1 MVGGYYPP
9 FLLWKEF
16 FMYNIVCQYLIE
28 IEKVLIPLIFLR
40 IVLDSIRNYIFK
52 N

>member
-9 FLLWKEF
+9 FFNMKGD
-16 FMYNIVCQYLIE
+16 FMYNIVCQYLIQL
-28 IEKVLIPLIFLR
+28 INILIPCIFLR
-40 IVLDSIRNYIFK
+40 MILDAIRNYIFK